1 MLTIVCPGQGAQVPG
16 MLAAWV
22 ERAELRE
29 ILDRLSEVADLDLAD
44 LGTRADA
51 ATIRDTAVAQ
61 PLLVA
66 AAVLS
71 LRALLGET
79 DAADVVGVS
88 AGHSV
93 GELGACVVAGVLDP
107 VQAMTL
113 ARERGRAMA
122 EAAAAAETGMSAV
135 VGGAPDEVEAAIA
148 SHGLVA
154 ANVNGAGQVV
164 AAGAKEALA
173 ALAAD
178 PPSRA
183 RVVPLD
189 VAGAFHTSYMT
200 PAVERVRRVA
210 AGLTPA
216 DPRLPLLSNADGAE
230 VASGQDALER
240 IVAQVARPVRWDLCS
255 ATLAERGVTAM
266 IELAPGGVLTGL
278 ARRGL
283 TGART
288 VALKTADDLEAARQL
303 VAGGDR

>member
-1 MLTIVCPGQGAQVPG
+1 
-16 MLAAWV
+16 MLAPWL

-29 ILDRLSEVADLDLAD
+29 TLDRLSAVAELDLTD
-44 LGTRADA
+44 LGTTADA

-71 LRALLGET
+71 LQALLGET
-79 DAADVVGVS
+79 DAAGVVGVS

-122 EAAAAAETGMSAV
+122 EAAAAAQTGMSAV
-135 VGGAPDEVEAAIA
+135 VGGAPEEVEAALA
-148 SHGLVA
+148 RHGLVA
-154 ANVNGAGQVV
+154 ANVNGSGQVV
-164 AAGAKEALA
+164 AAGATDALA
-173 ALAAD
+173 ALAAE
-178 PPSRA
+178 PPARA

-189 VAGAFHTSYMT
+189 VAGAFHTSYMA
-200 PAVERVRRVA
+200 PAVERVRQVA

-230 VASGQDALER
+230 VASGRDALER

-255 ATLAERGVTAM
+255 AALAERGVTAM
-266 IELAPGGVLTGL
+266 IELLPGGVLTGL

-283 TGART
+283 KGVRT
-288 VALKTADDLEAARQL
+288 VALKTPDDLEAARQL
-303 VAGGDR
+303 IAGGDR